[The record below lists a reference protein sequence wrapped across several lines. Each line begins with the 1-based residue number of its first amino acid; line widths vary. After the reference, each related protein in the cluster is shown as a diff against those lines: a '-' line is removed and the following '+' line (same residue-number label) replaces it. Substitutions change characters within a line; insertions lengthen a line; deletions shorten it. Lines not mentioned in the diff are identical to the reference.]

1 MNKMTIVILVLFIAL
16 FSYGAK
22 VYADNRT
29 DSTHVEGTSTVK
41 ADSIYDAEITA
52 IDTTYQTIKEEVDAI
67 KSNISSIKIIMFV
80 CLAAI
85 LILLLLLV
93 LAFFSLANKAS
104 NKKLANNFGEL
115 NAKIERAKKDILWES
130 VNPKR
135 AETYR
140 PRETR
145 EKDMSQQKKGNE
157 RPIVASNPPIKEKE
171 ITPRQEKGRA
181 KKEIYVEANMDDIFL
196 NPSDQK
202 QERSV
207 FVIEYDPEA
216 KDHSGD
222 LSVIG
227 PISAL
232 RVMKKESRGFS
243 IKLVKSNCNWTDASD
258 YEQTHVGRVLKDNDV
273 WKIIYPVE
281 IELKK

>member
-1 MNKMTIVILVLFIAL
+1 MNKMIIVILVFFMAL
-16 FSYGAK
+16 CSYGAK
-22 VYADNRT
+22 VYAENKIE
-29 DSTHVEGTSTVK
+29 STHVEGVDSLM
-41 ADSIYDAEITA
+41 ADSIYNSGIAA
-52 IDTTYQTIKEEVDAI
+52 IDSTYQTIKDEIDSI
-67 KSNISSIKIIMFV
+67 KSNISSIRTIMFV
-80 CLAAI
+80 SLAAI

-104 NKKLANNFGEL
+104 KKKLENKYDKL
-115 NAKIERAKKDILWES
+115 NAKIESVKEEVRWES
-130 VNPKR
+130 AKPKR
-135 AETYR
+135 DETYR

-145 EKDMSQQKKGNE
+145 EKDMSQQKKGNGK
-157 RPIVASNPPIKEKE
+157 PSVAPSPPIKEKE
-171 ITPRQEKGRA
+171 ISSKQEKVRL

-216 KDHSGD
+216 RDHSGD

-227 PISAL
+227 NISAL
-232 RVMKKESRGFS
+232 RVMNKDSRGCS
-243 IKLVKSNCNWTDASD
+243 IKLVKSSCNWTDATD
-258 YEQTHVGRVLKDNDV
+258 YEQAHVGRVIKDNDV

>member
-1 MNKMTIVILVLFIAL
+1 MTIVILVLFIAL

-29 DSTHVEGTSTVK
+29 DSTHVEGTSTVM

-104 NKKLANNFGEL
+104 KKKLENKYDKL
-115 NAKIERAKKDILWES
+115 NAKIESVKEEVRWES
-130 VNPKR
+130 AKPKR
-135 AETYR
+135 DETYR
-140 PRETR
+140 PRETI

-157 RPIVASNPPIKEKE
+157 KPTVASNPPMKEKE
-171 ITPRQEKGRA
+171 ITPMQEKGRV
-181 KKEIYVEANMDDIFL
+181 KKGIYVEANTDDIFL

-232 RVMKKESRGFS
+232 RVMNKESRGCS
-243 IKLVKSNCNWTDASD
+243 IKLVKSSCNWADATD
-258 YEQTHVGRVLKDNDV
+258 YEQTHVGRVLKEKDNNV